1 MLISFLKHW
10 FKALLFIVGICVIAF
25 FSIKA
30 GEYIGG
36 LIDAGNTEHF
46 PFVITMGILVLI
58 GTGGWAYESAKS
70 DIRFRKYR

>member
-1 MLISFLKHW
+1 MLKSFLKHW
-10 FKALLFIVGICVIAF
+10 FNAVLFVVGIFMITF

-58 GTGGWAYESAKS
+58 GTIGWAYDSAKS